1 MKKRQINLDFTSL
14 LDVIM
19 IILFFFVIFSNL
31 ETDSIKKDLEDK
43 QQQVSAKLDEANAK
57 NDKANEALEDA
68 EKKNEQA
75 DKRLEEANSAVD
87 RSGDNADAIMDFSE
101 NKNLKL
107 RLDMGG
113 ENGWKLMFAKG
124 DEIIKEI
131 PKADV
136 SEMTEEVKAL
146 FDEQGYTKDNTILIE
161 FSYNAAENGTTAAY
175 LDTMKIINELKNEYE
190 HLFYSE
196 TDVSIFSEQ

>member
-19 IILFFFVIFSNL
+19 IILFFFIIFSSL
-31 ETDSIKKDLEDK
+31 ETDNLKKDLEDK
-43 QQQVSAKLDEANAK
+43 QQQVSTELEEAKVKNNKADELFG
-57 NDKANEALEDA
+57 EAQ
-68 EKKNEQA
+68 KKNEQA

-107 RLDMGG
+107 HLDMNG
-113 ENGWKLMFAKG
+113 ENGWTLKFAKG
-124 DEIIKEI
+124 EEIVKEI
-131 PKADV
+131 PKADISV
-136 SEMTEEVKAL
+136 MTDEVREL
-146 FDEQGYTKDNTILIE
+146 FKEQGYKADNTILIE
-161 FSYNAAENGTTAAY
+161 FSYDATENGTTSAY
-175 LDTMKIINELKNEYE
+175 LDTMKIINTLKNEYE

-196 TDVSIFSEQ
+196 TDVSVFRE

>member
-31 ETDSIKKDLEDK
+31 ETDSIKKDLENK
-43 QQQVSAKLDEANAK
+43 QQQVSAELDEAKAK
-57 NDKANEALEDA
+57 NDKANAALEDA
-68 EKKNEQA
+68 EKKNELA
-75 DKRLEEANSAVD
+75 DKRMEEANSAVD
-87 RSGDNADAIMDFSE
+87 RSGDNTDAIMDFSE

-113 ENGWKLMFAKG
+113 ENGWTLKFAKG
-124 DEIIKEI
+124 EEIVKEI

-136 SEMTEEVKAL
+136 NEMTDEVKAL
-146 FDEQGYTKDNTILIE
+146 FDEQGSTKDNTILIE
-161 FSYNAAENGTTAAY
+161 FSYNAAENGTTSAY

-196 TDVSIFSEQ
+196 TDVSIFAEQ

>member
-19 IILFFFVIFSNL
+19 IILFFFIIFSNL
-31 ETDSIKKDLEDK
+31 ETDEMKKDLEDK
-43 QQQVSAKLDEANAK
+43 QQQIAAELDEAKGK
-57 NDKANEALEDA
+57 NERADELLSNA

-75 DKRLEEANSAVD
+75 DKRMEEANSAEE

-107 RLDMGG
+107 HLDMSG
-113 ENGWKLMFAKG
+113 ESGWTLKFAKG
-124 DEIIKEI
+124 EEIIKEV
-131 PKADV
+131 PKADI
-136 SEMTEEVKAL
+136 SEMTDEVKAL
-146 FDEQGYTKDNTILIE
+146 FTEQGYTADNTILIE
-161 FSYNAAENGTTAAY
+161 FSYDATESGTTSAY
-175 LDTMKIINELKNEYE
+175 LDTMKIINAMKNEYE

-196 TDVSIFSEQ
+196 TDVSVFNG

>member
-19 IILFFFVIFSNL
+19 IILFFFIIFSSL
-31 ETDSIKKDLEDK
+31 ETDNLKKDLEDK
-43 QQQVSAKLDEANAK
+43 QQQVSAELEEAKVKNNKADELLG
-57 NDKANEALEDA
+57 EAQ
-68 EKKNEQA
+68 KKNEQA

-107 RLDMGG
+107 HLDMNG
-113 ENGWKLMFAKG
+113 ENGWTLKFAKG
-124 DEIIKEI
+124 EEIVKEI
-131 PKADV
+131 PKADI
-136 SEMTEEVKAL
+136 SEMTDEVLEL
-146 FDEQGYTKDNTILIE
+146 FKEQGYKADNTILIE
-161 FSYNAAENGTTAAY
+161 FSYDATENGTTSAY
-175 LDTMKIINELKNEYE
+175 LDTMKIINTLKNEYE

-196 TDVSIFSEQ
+196 TDVSVFRE

>member
-31 ETDSIKKDLEDK
+31 ETDEMKKNLEDK
-43 QQQVSAKLDEANAK
+43 EQQVSAELDEAKSK
-57 NDKANEALEDA
+57 NNKADELLSDA

-75 DKRLEEANSAVD
+75 DKRLEEADSAAE
-87 RSGDNADAIMDFSE
+87 RSGENAGAIMDFSE

-113 ENGWKLMFAKG
+113 GNGEWKLLFAKG

-131 PKADV
+131 PKSDIGA
-136 SEMTEEVKAL
+136 MTDEVKAL
-146 FDEQGYTKDNTILIE
+146 FTEQGYTADNTILIE
-161 FSYNAAENGTTAAY
+161 FSYDATENGTTSAY
-175 LDTMKIINELKNEYE
+175 LDTMKIISTLKGEYG

-196 TDVSIFSEQ
+196 TDVSVFKG